1 MLGSNGHYSNKP
13 NQIDALMN
21 SDLNSNRVESQVRRG
36 RPKIPPKWSRII
48 DLQAAEGYII
58 ESSTSIRTNQMLKKN
73 RKSSQN
79 RGNRHGNL
87 YLNQRNGGPAI
98 SNMT

>member
-13 NQIDALMN
+13 NQIDVLMN
-21 SDLNSNRVESQVRRG
+21 SDLNSNRLEPQVRRG

-58 ESSTSIRTNQMLKKN
+58 EIFDIDKD
-73 RKSSQN
+73 KSN
-79 RGNRHGNL
+79 VKEE
-87 YLNQRNGGPAI
+87 
-98 SNMT
+98 